1 MAVEPDSAGVRF
13 PPPFVYLGA
22 LLLGL
27 AAERLVT
34 LRSFGID
41 WRLLVAIGALL
52 FVAGAAMMLA
62 AGLFRRLG
70 ANVPPSQPTTLIATA
85 GPYRW
90 TRNPIYLG
98 MTLIYAG
105 LAIGFDGPIAF
116 ALLPLVLI
124 AIQTQVIAREERYT
138 VFLRIDCDFKARTD
152 KAYFYYSLNGK
163 DWNAIGEPL
172 HMIYDMPHFMGY
184 RFGLFNFATKT
195 AGGFVD
201 FDYMRLSDKII
212 AAP

>member
-27 AAERLVT
+27 AAERFVT

-41 WRLLVAIGALL
+41 WRLLVATGALL

-62 AGLFRRLG
+62 AAGLFRRLG
-70 ANVPPSQPTTLIATA
+70 TNVPPSQPTTFIATT

-90 TRNPIYLG
+90 TRNPMYLG
-98 MTLIYAG
+98 MALSYAG

-124 AIQTQVIAREERYT
+124 AIQTQVIAREERYLEAK
-138 VFLRIDCDFKARTD
+138 FGDDYRRYKAEVRRW
-152 KAYFYYSLNGK
+152 L
-163 DWNAIGEPL
+163 
-172 HMIYDMPHFMGY
+172 
-184 RFGLFNFATKT
+184 
-195 AGGFVD
+195 
-201 FDYMRLSDKII
+201 
-212 AAP
+212 

>member
-1 MAVEPDSAGVRF
+1 MSMAVEPDSAGVRF

-27 AAERLVT
+27 AAERFVT

-41 WRLLVAIGALL
+41 WRLLAATGGLL
-52 FVAGAAMMLA
+52 FVAA

-70 ANVPPSQPTTLIATA
+70 TNVPPSHTTTLIATT

-90 TRNPIYLG
+90 TRNPMYLG
-98 MTLIYAG
+98 MALIYAG

-124 AIQTQVIAREERYT
+124 AIQTQVIAREERYLEAK
-138 VFLRIDCDFKARTD
+138 FGDDYRRYKAEVRRW
-152 KAYFYYSLNGK
+152 L
-163 DWNAIGEPL
+163 
-172 HMIYDMPHFMGY
+172 
-184 RFGLFNFATKT
+184 
-195 AGGFVD
+195 
-201 FDYMRLSDKII
+201 
-212 AAP
+212 